1 MKATYFCDT
10 SAIIKLYHAEIGTD
24 CMESIFSD
32 NQCVIIISELT
43 LVEFDSS
50 VLKKIRTGD
59 ITDSA
64 KNESIKNFKKDCQD
78 RFLVNPLDSRII
90 RSARKIINKYGNKL
104 SIRTLDALQLGSCL
118 VEEWEGLHFVC
129 ADVHLNKI
137 CSLEGLLTINPE
149 TSDSIQSTSPNDQ

>member
-1 MKATYFCDT
+1 MKVIYFCDT

-24 CMESIFSD
+24 YMESIFDD
-32 NQCVIIISELT
+32 NQCAIMISELT

-50 VLKKIRTGD
+50 VSKKVRTGN
-59 ITDSA
+59 ISASA
-64 KNESIKNFKKDCQD
+64 KNEAIKNFKIDCQN

-118 VEEWEGLHFVC
+118 VEEQEGLHFVC
-129 ADVHLNKI
+129 ADSHLNKI
-137 CSLEGLLTINPE
+137 CKLEGVSTINPE
-149 TSDSIQSTSPNDQ
+149 TIND